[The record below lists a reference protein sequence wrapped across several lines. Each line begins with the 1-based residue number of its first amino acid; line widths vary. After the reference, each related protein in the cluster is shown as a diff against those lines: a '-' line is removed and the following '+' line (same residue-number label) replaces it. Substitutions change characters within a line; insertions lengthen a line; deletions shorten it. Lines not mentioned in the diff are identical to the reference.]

1 MLTVCCGRNWAEAIG
16 TGERCLPGDPD
27 DCGDG
32 GKAAEARLSYPK
44 GRLLPAILSSDPD
57 PKICPNLDPDTGPNM
72 GQNQSLIKQLPV
84 HYQFLKKKKIFNKF
98 ILIKTF
104 SLTIPAVSL
113 KICHMK
119 KL

>member
-57 PKICPNLDPDTGPNM
+57 SKICPNLDPNT
-72 GQNQSLIKQLPV
+72 SLFTRYILHFEKNVKKQKIRIRIGI
-84 HYQFLKKKKIFNKF
+84 QFLIRLRNSGYNHHHPTGR
-98 ILIKTF
+98 ILE
-104 SLTIPAVSL
+104 S
-113 KICHMK
+113 
-119 KL
+119 